1 MFFWLECKKEEI
13 MSSWLII
20 LTGLIYTYIAAEQ
33 GYKGNI
39 GMAICY
45 AGYAFGNVGL
55 YLMATK

>member
-1 MFFWLECKKEEI
+1 

-20 LTGLIYTYIAAEQ
+20 VTGIIYSYISGEQ
-33 GYKGNI
+33 YLKGNI

-55 YLMATK
+55 YMMATK